1 MQGSRK
7 RILCIDNDEDTRLM
21 ISTLLELSGYTVTT
35 SEDVAKGIRLAR
47 SERFDLYL
55 LDYYFPDGSGTEL
68 CQSIRTF
75 DTGTPIVFC
84 SGYDQEAV
92 RQEAISAGAQ
102 DYLVKPVDPEVLQQ
116 KIEWLLKAAA
126 TMTSF

>member
-21 ISTLLELSGYTVTT
+21 ISTLLELSGYTVRT

-55 LDYYFPDGSGTEL
+55 LDYYFPDGKRLSAPAPK
-68 CQSIRTF
+68 I
-75 DTGTPIVFC
+75 
-84 SGYDQEAV
+84 
-92 RQEAISAGAQ
+92 IS
-102 DYLVKPVDPEVLQQ
+102 LSRSTRKCF
-116 KIEWLLKAAA
+116 
-126 TMTSF
+126 SRR